1 VPFNVIRG
9 NSSRKF
15 LITIAEKWQQIRK
28 PIHVL
33 YAGDHDPSG
42 INIERNT
49 LKRLKEFMDK
59 DGVRRRQEIT
69 WERLGAT
76 SEDLQRFIAQ
86 GMTIPAKRSD
96 NNYSAYWSEF
106 RTNHAVEVDAIPSD
120 EIRDRLEKAI
130 LERLDAKAWENSQKK
145 ETEEKEKLR
154 KLNRFIRGWGLDK
167 AVEILGKD
175 APKPPKESIW
185 DWLGS

>member
-1 VPFNVIRG
+1 M
-9 NSSRKF
+9 
-15 LITIAEKWQQIRK
+15 
-28 PIHVL
+28 L

-96 NNYSAYWSEF
+96 NNYSALL
-106 RTNHAVEVDAIPSD
+106 VGIQD
-120 EIRDRLEKAI
+120 
-130 LERLDAKAWENSQKK
+130 
-145 ETEEKEKLR
+145 
-154 KLNRFIRGWGLDK
+154 
-167 AVEILGKD
+167 
-175 APKPPKESIW
+175 
-185 DWLGS
+185 